1 MSDHA
6 PQPASPSPAEHV
18 DPMSHVPP
26 GSLWPLLVMVGL
38 IIIPFGVISL
48 LGAFKETPFGP
59 LCNPETG
66 KWVIIVGTL
75 LFVFSL
81 MGWASQNIR
90 EKLISHDVA
99 QAQRDL
105 QFFVLLFL
113 VGELSAFSA
122 IFGFFYHRHFYDAT
136 FGPIKNMNF
145 GGPLVAYA
153 TFLLLLSSVTC
164 EFAHHQLLKGR
175 INLAKFLLAT
185 TILLGVAFL
194 GFQGFEWGELIHRGF
209 APLALGDRGAAAF
222 SATFFVGTGFH
233 GLHVAIGLVML
244 FMVTMRLELGHF
256 QGSRHFSLVAASWY
270 WHFVDIVWVLLFIT
284 IYVVG

>member
-1 MSDHA
+1 MSDHSQPSTA
-6 PQPASPSPAEHV
+6 PAHD

-26 GSLWPLLVMVGL
+26 GSIWPFVVMLSL
-38 IIIPFGVISL
+38 ITLPFGVVSV
-48 LGAFKETPFGP
+48 LGAFKGSGFGP
-59 LCNPETG
+59 LEDPTIG
-66 KWVIIVGTL
+66 KWTIAGSAL
-75 LFVFSL
+75 LFVFAL

-90 EKLISHDVA
+90 EKLISHDRA

-113 VGELSAFSA
+113 VGELAAFA
-122 IFGFFYHRHFYDAT
+122 AVFAFFYHRHIYDPS
-136 FGPIKNMNF
+136 FGPLKGMHF

-164 EFAHHQLLKGR
+164 EIAHHQLLKGR
-175 INLAKFLLAT
+175 INLAKFFLAAT
-185 TILLGVAFL
+185 VVLGIAFL

-209 APLALGDRGAAAF
+209 TPLALGDSGASAF
-222 SATFFVGTGFH
+222 AATFFVGTGFH

-256 QGSRHFSLVAASWY
+256 QGDRHFSVVAASWY